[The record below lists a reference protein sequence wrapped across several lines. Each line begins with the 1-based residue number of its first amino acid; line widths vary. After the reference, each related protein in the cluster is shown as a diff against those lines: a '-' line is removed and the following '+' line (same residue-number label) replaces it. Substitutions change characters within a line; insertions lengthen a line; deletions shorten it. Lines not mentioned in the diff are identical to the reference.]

1 MVTKCIPHY
10 MGNSGLVVTIWLPL
24 GTFAGFR
31 VTKVWSVKA
40 SHEIAGRHTRCS
52 LRAASGPSKA
62 RESSLALCRSRSG
75 LAAQH
80 DLNTK
85 KQASTASN
93 ERSYVPAKLRDDPRR
108 KSKLLVATG
117 VKGVGWMAFL

>member
-1 MVTKCIPHY
+1 MVTKCKPTY

-40 SHEIAGRHTRCS
+40 SHEIAERHTRCS

-62 RESSLALCRSRSG
+62 QESSLALCRSRSG

-80 DLNTK
+80 ELTTRK
-85 KQASTASN
+85 WASTNRTSVTRCQETFETIQGGSEKCWWQLA
-93 ERSYVPAKLRDDPRR
+93 
-108 KSKLLVATG
+108 
-117 VKGVGWMAFL
+117 

>member
-10 MGNSGLVVTIWLPL
+10 IGNSGLVVTIWLPL

-52 LRAASGPSKA
+52 LRAASGPRKA

-80 DLNTK
+80 DLNT
-85 KQASTASN
+85 
-93 ERSYVPAKLRDDPRR
+93 RPRPTSVTR
-108 KSKLLVATG
+108 CQETFETIQGGSEKC
-117 VKGVGWMAFL
+117 WWQ

>member
-1 MVTKCIPHY
+1 MVTKCIPTY
-10 MGNSGLVVTIWLPL
+10 MGNRGLVVTIWLPL

-40 SHEIAGRHTRCS
+40 SHEIAGRHTRYS

-62 RESSLALCRSRSG
+62 RESSLALCR

-80 DLNTK
+80 SLSSRK
-85 KQASTASN
+85 KASTASN
-93 ERSYVPAKLRDDPRR
+93 ERSYVPAKLRDDPRME
-108 KSKLLVATG
+108 SKNTGGDWRHRNELEVILLG
-117 VKGVGWMAFL
+117 L

>member
-52 LRAASGPSKA
+52 LRAASGPRKA
-62 RESSLALCRSRSG
+62 RESSLAPI
-75 LAAQH
+75 
-80 DLNTK
+80 K
-85 KQASTASN
+85 
-93 ERSYVPAKLRDDPRR
+93 E
-108 KSKLLVATG
+108 
-117 VKGVGWMAFL
+117 